1 MKKTYCI
8 LALMVFLALAASPA
22 IAQDTSM
29 SFFVTSVAPGN
40 GGGDLGGLHGAD
52 MHCQALA
59 AAAGAGSKTWHA
71 YLSQTNPALHINA
84 RDRIGTG
91 PWYNARGTMIARDI
105 EDLHSD
111 SASITEMTALTESG
125 AVVPPEGNDVL
136 TGSRIDGT
144 AWPYALMDQLNF
156 DGHTLTCQNWTSEA
170 IEDLG
175 TLGHINRRGN
185 AGYAPWNATHP
196 SRGCDAQS
204 IADSGGAGL
213 LYCFA
218 TD

>member
-1 MKKTYCI
+1 MKKTCCI
-8 LALMVFLALAASPA
+8 LALMVFAALAAPPA

-29 SFFVTSVAPGN
+29 SFFVTSVAPGD

-52 MHCQALA
+52 MHCQELA
-59 AAAGAGSKTWHA
+59 TAAGAGSKTWHA

-111 SASITEMTALTESG
+111 SANITEMSALTESG

-144 AWPYALMDQLNF
+144 AWPYGLMDQLNF